1 MKIYKFVGL
10 LCTDL
15 KITFR
20 GRQKVLNNAVI
31 DTGAAETIINSRCV
45 KDLGIKPEY
54 IDEFCITYGIGGEI
68 PYFKKEID
76 LLVIDSEEFRNIIV
90 DFGDIDPSCEVSAV
104 IGLNLLEK
112 IRAVIDVEIPEIIL
126 KKYIDSV
133 PFDGNI
139 I

>member
-10 LCTDL
+10 ICTDL

-20 GRQKVLNNAVI
+20 GRQKILKNAVI
-31 DTGAAETIINSRCV
+31 DTGAAETIINSKCV

-54 IDEFCITYGIGGEI
+54 IDDVCFTYGIGGEL

-76 LLVIDSEEFRNIIV
+76 LLVIDSEEFRNITV
-90 DFGDIDPSCEVSAV
+90 DFGEIDSSCDVSAV

-112 IRAVIDVEIPEIIL
+112 IRAVIDVEIPKITL
-126 KKYIDSV
+126 KNDINS
-133 PFDGNI
+133 
-139 I
+139 